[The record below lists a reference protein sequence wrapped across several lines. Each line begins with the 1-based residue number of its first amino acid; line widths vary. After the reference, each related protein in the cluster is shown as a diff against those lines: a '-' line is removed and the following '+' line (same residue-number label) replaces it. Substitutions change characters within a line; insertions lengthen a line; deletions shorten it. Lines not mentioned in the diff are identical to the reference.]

1 MKVSPPSI
9 RPRLVKV
16 SFAVSWVLALLISA
30 PALLSMFCAPM
41 VAPLPALSAVTL
53 VRLPAVVNVRLPTA
67 LVIPALLKLSTNW
80 MFKSVLLVTVP
91 SPVKPLAWM
100 LLLPS
105 LMICP
110 AVLVI
115 ARVLLSLSVSL
126 SVPFELIRP
135 WLLSM
140 WSLVKPLP

>member
-1 MKVSPPSI
+1 
-9 RPRLVKV
+9 
-16 SFAVSWVLALLISA
+16 
-30 PALLSMFCAPM
+30 M
-41 VAPLPALSAVTL
+41 VALLPALSAVTL

-67 LVIPALLKLSTNW
+67 LVVPALLKLSANW

-100 LLLPS
+100 LWLPS

-115 ARVLLSLSVSL
+115 LKVLAWLSLML
-126 SVPFELIRP
+126 SVPFELMSP
-135 WLLSM
+135 WVLLMLS
-140 WSLVKPLP
+140 VI